1 MINTRSFEPV
11 GDEPY
16 VLPSQCEQ
24 VFYSE
29 VPHKQGWSFVVRH
42 DPRGRPI
49 KYNVMEEEDIEDDEE
64 ADDEDQDD
72 GDDDDS
78 DDDDDGDD
86 DDGDGDGDDGD
97 DDGDDGDDDEEEKE
111 EEDNQ
116 CL

>member
-1 MINTRSFEPV
+1 MINTRSFELV

-49 KYNVMEEEDIEDDEE
+49 KYNVMEEEDIEDD
-64 ADDEDQDD
+64 DEDQDD
-72 GDDDDS
+72 GDDDNNVG
-78 DDDDDGDD
+78 DDDDDDD
-86 DDGDGDGDDGD
+86 DNWCRGT
-97 DDGDDGDDDEEEKE
+97 KVI
-111 EEDNQ
+111 
-116 CL
+116 L